1 VLVYHAFSFSL
12 FKYLI
17 PFFLISVPYVFQ
29 ARINLR
35 FRIRDIL
42 IGFIV
47 SAAILLPFWYLML
60 LNGRSLLP
68 LSTAA
73 VFFQLLGVSL
83 PEEIYFRGFLQERL
97 GNNIRGILI
106 VSLLFSV
113 MHLPQYIFY
122 GDFYSVMTFFPSLI
136 MGFLYMKTSNIIPSV
151 IFHFNANIVFLG
163 LNGILSRISFQV

>member
-1 VLVYHAFSFSL
+1 MFVYHAFSFPL
-12 FKYLI
+12 FKYLT
-17 PFFLISVPYVFQ
+17 PLFLIVVPYVFQ

-60 LNGRSLLP
+60 LNGKSFLP

-73 VFFQLLGVSL
+73 IFFQLLGVSF
-83 PEEIYFRGFLQERL
+83 PEEIYFRGFLQEKL
-97 GNNIRGILI
+97 GNNFRGLLI
-106 VSLLFSV
+106 VSVLFSLI
-113 MHLPQYIFY
+113 HLPQLIFH
-122 GDFYSVMTFFPSLI
+122 GDVYSVMTFFPSLI

-163 LNGILSRISFQV
+163 LNGILSCIV